1 MSFDK
6 PLYGSQGNSRLQSF
20 RSFNQSTSDVQ
31 LALAGL
37 SGAEDED
44 DPRRAVKDFPHRAQD
59 SGEDEKRYQS
69 EAERRQR
76 KSTRRDDDR
85 KGHLDVMLRATEQF
99 LAQGDISK
107 AARAFAIVLQLRPRA
122 QPIDIR
128 LHNLWSIGSEILM
141 RQREQL
147 QEMDQQY
154 TQLLSS
160 QSESSRGGSNETRVA
175 APHWGSSAN
184 LSEIK
189 SYYEILIRQFAY
201 DQKQPNKPS
210 ALDFWLA
217 LLSCELSTIYAEHLR
232 SIARLEADMKLQDAD
247 SAPHDIAR
255 LTSPNALEVLAR
267 RPGYELGDSGSQ
279 YETRDDWAR
288 SWRDAISQ
296 RTLAGLRDVNQRM
309 EKLMDQP
316 PYSQNGHFLRLR
328 EITSLL
334 SRDLT
339 SSNPSNSRLYM
350 AT

>member
-1 MSFDK
+1 MSLDK
-6 PLYGSQGNSRLQSF
+6 PLSGSQGKSRVQYF
-20 RSFNQSTSDVQ
+20 RSSNQSISDVQ

-37 SGAEDED
+37 SGAED
-44 DPRRAVKDFPHRAQD
+44 DPRRAVKHFPHRAQD
-59 SGEDEKRYQS
+59 SGEEDKKYQS
-69 EAERRQR
+69 EVEGRKR

-107 AARAFAIVLQLRPRA
+107 AAKAFAIVLQLRPRA

-147 QEMDQQY
+147 QEMDQQH
-154 TQLLSS
+154 TEPSS
-160 QSESSRGGSNETRVA
+160 FQSGSARGGSNGMRAAA
-175 APHWGSSAN
+175 APRWGSSAN

-189 SYYEILIRQFAY
+189 SYYEILIRQFAF

-232 SIARLEADMKLQDAD
+232 SMARLEADLSLHNAD
-247 SAPHDIAR
+247 SAPQDIAMQ
-255 LTSPNALEVLAR
+255 TPPNTIGFVAR
-267 RPGYELGDSGSQ
+267 RPGYEVGDSGHQ
-279 YETRDDWAR
+279 YETKEDWVKSR
-288 SWRDAISQ
+288 RDAIAQ
-296 RTLAGLRDVNQRM
+296 RTLTGLRDVNQRM

-316 PYSQNGHFLRLR
+316 PYSQNEHFLRLR

-339 SSNPSNSRLYM
+339 SSSMSNSRLYM

>member
-1 MSFDK
+1 
-6 PLYGSQGNSRLQSF
+6 
-20 RSFNQSTSDVQ
+20 Q

-44 DPRRAVKDFPHRAQD
+44 DPRRAVKHFPHRSQD
-59 SGEDEKRYQS
+59 SGEDEKKYQS
-69 EAERRQR
+69 DNERRQR
-76 KSTRRDDDR
+76 KSSRRDDDR

-99 LAQGDISK
+99 LAQGDIAK
-107 AARAFAIVLQLRPRA
+107 AAKAFAIVLQLRPRA

-147 QEMDQQY
+147 QEMDRHH
-154 TQLLSS
+154 TELSS
-160 QSESSRGGSNETRVA
+160 FQSRSARGDSNGRRVA
-175 APHWGSSAN
+175 APRWGSSAN
-184 LSEIK
+184 LSEIR

-232 SIARLEADMKLQDAD
+232 SIARLEADIRLQNAD
-247 SAPHDIAR
+247 SAPEDIITMP
-255 LTSPNALEVLAR
+255 TSPDTVEHLAR
-267 RPGYELGDSGSQ
+267 RPCYEVADPGPQ
-279 YETRDDWAR
+279 YETKEDWTRAAR
-288 SWRDAISQ
+288 KDAISQ
-296 RTLAGLRDVNQRM
+296 RTLTRLRDVNQRM

-316 PYSQNGHFLRLR
+316 PYSHNEHFLRLR

-334 SRDLT
+334 SKDL
-339 SSNPSNSRLYM
+339 
-350 AT
+350 

>member
-1 MSFDK
+1 MSVDK
-6 PLYGSQGNSRLQSF
+6 PLHGSQGQSRLPSF
-20 RSFNQSTSDVQ
+20 RSSNQSTFDVQ
-31 LALAGL
+31 LTLAGL

-44 DPRRAVKDFPHRAQD
+44 DSRRAVKHFPHRAQD
-59 SGEDEKRYQS
+59 SGEDERKYQS
-69 EAERRQR
+69 ETERRQR

-107 AARAFAIVLQLRPRA
+107 AAKAFAIVLQLRPRA

-154 TQLLSS
+154 TEPSS
-160 QSESSRGGSNETRVA
+160 LQSAYAGGDRDGVRTSA
-175 APHWGSSAN
+175 APRWGSSAN

-189 SYYEILIRQFAY
+189 SYYETLIRQFAY

-232 SIARLEADMKLQDAD
+232 SIARLEADIRLQNAD
-247 SAPHDIAR
+247 SAPQDIAM
-255 LTSPNALEVLAR
+255 LTSPNAHKFLAR
-267 RPGYELGDSGSQ
+267 RPGYEHGDAGSQ
-279 YETRDDWAR
+279 YETREDWIGSR
-288 SWRDAISQ
+288 RDAISQ
-296 RTLAGLRDVNQRM
+296 RTLTGLRDVNQRM

-316 PYSQNGHFLRLR
+316 PYPQNEHFLRLR

-334 SRDLT
+334 SKDLT
-339 SSNPSNSRLYM
+339 SSNLSNSR
-350 AT
+350 

>member
-1 MSFDK
+1 MSLDK
-6 PLYGSQGNSRLQSF
+6 SIYGSPGRSHVQSF
-20 RSFNQSTSDVQ
+20 RSSNQSIPDVQ

-37 SGAEDED
+37 SGAEE
-44 DPRRAVKDFPHRAQD
+44 DPRRAVKNFPHRGQD
-59 SGEDEKRYQS
+59 SEEEEKRYQS
-69 EAERRQR
+69 EPERRRR

-107 AARAFAIVLQLRPRA
+107 AAKAFAIVLQLRPRA

-147 QEMDQQY
+147 QGIDQQY
-154 TQLLSS
+154 AEPSSS
-160 QSESSRGGSNETRVA
+160 QSAFAGGGSSGKRVA
-175 APHWGSSAN
+175 APCWGSSAN

-201 DQKQPNKPS
+201 DPKQPNKPS

-232 SIARLEADMKLQDAD
+232 SIARLEADIRLQNAD
-247 SAPHDIAR
+247 SAPHDTAM
-255 LTSPNALEVLAR
+255 LTSPSTLDFFAR
-267 RPGYELGDSGSQ
+267 RPGYEVGDSGPQ
-279 YETRDDWAR
+279 YETKEDWVR
-288 SWRDAISQ
+288 SRRDAISQ
-296 RTLAGLRDVNQRM
+296 RTLTGLRDINHRM

-316 PYSQNGHFLRLR
+316 PYSQNEHFLRLR
-328 EITSLL
+328 EITTLL

-339 SSNPSNSRLYM
+339 SSSLSSSRFYM